1 MRDRSDHEKLRRVSD
16 LERAIASEAD
26 IERVLRLVLEQ
37 ARAITSA
44 RYAALGVLD
53 EGRVELARFMAVG
66 VDAATERAIGRPP
79 RGRGVLGVLVVDPR
93 PLRLV
98 DITQHPDSYGFPAG
112 HPPMRSFLGVPIVIG
127 GVPVGNL
134 YLAEKEDGGAFTE
147 ADECAAVRLADIAA
161 GAIERNRA

>member
-1 MRDRSDHEKLRRVSD
+1 
-16 LERAIASEAD
+16 
-26 IERVLRLVLEQ
+26 
-37 ARAITSA
+37 
-44 RYAALGVLD
+44 
-53 EGRVELARFMAVG
+53 
-66 VDAATERAIGRPP
+66 
-79 RGRGVLGVLVVDPR
+79 VLVVDPR

-112 HPPMRSFLGVPIVIG
+112 HPSMRSFLGVPIVIG

-134 YLAEKEDGGAFTE
+134 YLAEKEDGGEFTE